1 VTDIPGRQ
9 QLTGYRLRDPDH
21 LVAAL
26 RQAQISRGPTLA
38 RVADQLGCARSTVS
52 GLLAGNHTAA
62 IDRWVDL
69 ADALGYDLALIP
81 REDTD
86 A

>member
-1 VTDIPGRQ
+1 MTDIPGRQ

-26 RQAQISRGPTLA
+26 RQAQISRGPTLQRIA
-38 RVADQLGCARSTVS
+38 EQVGCARSTAS
-52 GLLAGNHTAA
+52 GLLNGNHTEMLA
-62 IDRWVDL
+62 RWFDL

-81 REDTD
+81 QEE